1 MFHVKVSRVFSLLPP
16 TFCKTFPLQS
26 SSPSNKSCF
35 SAKNSVSFVASRGN
49 FFSFPPGLPHI
60 AQKWCNPYHR
70 VEFCGVNPSADSS
83 FHKVIN
89 IHVQN
94 FTALK
99 YFLLHFGILR
109 ATTPP
114 VSLLTRSIR
123 SATFLTQAQDDSSPG
138 HGFHIV

>member
-1 MFHVKVSRVFSLLPP
+1 
-16 TFCKTFPLQS
+16 
-26 SSPSNKSCF
+26 
-35 SAKNSVSFVASRGN
+35 VSFVASHGN

-138 HGFHIV
+138 HGFHIE